1 MGQIHMTKWSFE
13 MIHRDE
19 YERVCE
25 ENRELKAELRNLIK
39 RINKVGESLDA
50 VGKNEGHSKS

>member
-1 MGQIHMTKWSFE
+1 MTKWSFE
-13 MIHRDE
+13 MIDRDE

-39 RINKVGESLDA
+39 RINKVGDNLDA